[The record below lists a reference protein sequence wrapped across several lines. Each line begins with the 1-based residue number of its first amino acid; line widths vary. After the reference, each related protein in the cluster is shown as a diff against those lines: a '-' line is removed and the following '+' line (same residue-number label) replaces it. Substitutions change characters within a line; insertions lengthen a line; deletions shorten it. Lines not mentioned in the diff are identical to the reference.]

1 VSWMN
6 REREVREM
14 RDAETVLTIIR
25 ERGKRGLPLERVYR
39 LLYNPELYLKA
50 YGKIY
55 RNDGA
60 LTPGSTEET
69 ADGMSLAKIGA
80 IIDALRRECYR
91 WRPAR
96 RVYIEKQGSEKPR
109 PIGLPTFSDKLLQ
122 EVIRLILE
130 AYYDLQ
136 FSDRSHGFRP
146 GRGYHTALT
155 EIQRTWKGTAWFIE
169 GDISD
174 CFGSLDH
181 EVLLAILKEKIHD
194 GRFLRLIA
202 NLLKAGY
209 MEDWR
214 FNESLS
220 GSPQG
225 GVVSPILSNI
235 YLDRLDRFVE
245 NTLLPQHN
253 RGARRKGNPEY
264 ERLKSRARRLA
275 EKGLKEEAAVLHK
288 QAQRIPSLDPDDP
301 RYRPLRYV
309 RYADDFLLGFAG
321 PCKEA
326 EGIKRR
332 LKEFLRDD
340 LNLELSEHKTLVT
353 HARTEAARFLGY
365 EIVVFSNDDK
375 RHEGQRSINGNVGLK
390 VPADVV
396 RAKCAPYMRRNK
408 PVHRMERV
416 NDSAFGIVARYQQE
430 YRGIAEYFQ
439 LAYNRSTRLAR
450 LEWVMEQSL
459 TKTLAKKLRVSVKKV
474 YARYRTTIRT
484 DKGPQ
489 KVLRVEVKR
498 EGEKPLVAQWEGVP
512 LARPERAVLKETPLN
527 VWNDNR
533 TELLQRLL
541 ADRCELCGSRAK
553 VQVHHVRSLK
563 DLKRKG
569 RAEKPEWVKRMAAR
583 RRKTLIVCH
592 ECHTDIH
599 AGRRLRNTAKGG

>member
-14 RDAETVLTIIR
+14 RDAKTVLTIIR

-80 IIDALRRECYR
+80 IIDALRRESYR

-109 PIGLPTFSDKLLQ
+109 PLGLPTFSDKLLQ

-130 AYYDLQ
+130 AYYDPQ

-146 GRGYHTALT
+146 GRGCHTALT

-181 EVLLAILKEKIHD
+181 EVLLAILQEKIHD

-209 MEDWR
+209 LEDWR
-214 FNESLS
+214 FNDTLS

-275 EKGLKEEAAVLHK
+275 EKGLKEEAAALHK
-288 QAQRIPSLDPDDP
+288 QAQRVPSLDPDDP
-301 RYRPLRYV
+301 RYRRLRYV

-321 PCKEA
+321 PRKEA

-340 LNLELSEHKTLVT
+340 LNL
-353 HARTEAARFLGY
+353 
-365 EIVVFSNDDK
+365 
-375 RHEGQRSINGNVGLK
+375 
-390 VPADVV
+390 
-396 RAKCAPYMRRNK
+396 RRNK

-416 NDSAFGIVARYQQE
+416 NDSVFGIVARYQQE
-430 YRGIAEYFQ
+430 EYRGIAEYYQ
-439 LAYNRSTRLAR
+439 LAYNRSTRLTR

-474 YARYRTTIRT
+474 YARYKTTIRT
-484 DKGPQ
+484 DKGLQ
-489 KVLRVEVKR
+489 KVLRVEVER
-498 EGEKPLVAQWEGVP
+498 EGGNPLVAQWGGVP
-512 LARPERAVLKETPLN
+512 LTRPERAVLKETPLN

-533 TELLQRLL
+533 SELLQRLL
-541 ADRCELCGSRAK
+541 ADRCELCGSREK

-599 AGRRLRNTAKGG
+599 AGRRLRKTAKGG